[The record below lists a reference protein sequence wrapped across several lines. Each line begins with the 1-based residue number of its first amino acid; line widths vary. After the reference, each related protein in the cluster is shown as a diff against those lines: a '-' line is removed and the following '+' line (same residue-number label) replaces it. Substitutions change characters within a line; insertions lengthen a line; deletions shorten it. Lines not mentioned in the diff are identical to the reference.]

1 MKKYNKKFFFGGILL
16 VLLLVIGGFGGYH
29 YMKEKQNEELNKY
42 MAEQKIRIEKYL
54 KYNYNNV
61 HSVTLTGMHRNPTG
75 VVHIEGY
82 INGNKDLGIDASV
95 ENEKGIEF
103 VDILS
108 IEFEDKNCKPEF
120 EDKSKSVSEIEAEE
134 KRKSSG
140 ENTKKTA
147 RVSPLDKYNWN
158 NRV

>member
-1 MKKYNKKFFFGGILL
+1 MLF
-16 VLLLVIGGFGGYH
+16 VSLLVIAAVGGYH
-29 YMKEKQNEELNKY
+29 YMKEKQTEELKKY

-61 HSVTLTGMHRNPTG
+61 HSVTLTDIHRNPTG
-75 VVHIEGY
+75 VVHINGY
-82 INGNKDLGIDASV
+82 INGDKDLEIDASV
-95 ENEKGIEF
+95 VSEKGIEF
-103 VDILS
+103 VGGLS
-108 IEFEDKNCKPEF
+108 EEFDDKNYKTELGG
-120 EDKSKSVSEIEAEE
+120 KLKSVSEIEEEE

-158 NRV
+158 NRA

>member
-1 MKKYNKKFFFGGILL
+1 MEKYNKKFFFGGILL
-16 VLLLVIGGFGGYH
+16 VSFLIIVGLGGYH
-29 YMKEKQNEELNKY
+29 YVKEKQVEEQKRF
-42 MAEQKIRIEKYL
+42 MAEQKIRIEKFL

-61 HSVTLTGMHRNPTG
+61 HSVTLTDMHKDPMG
-75 VVHIEGY
+75 VIHIVGY
-82 INGNKDLGIDASV
+82 INGDKNLDIDAIV
-95 ENEKGIEF
+95 ESEKGIEF
-103 VDILS
+103 ADGLS
-108 IEFEDKNCKPEF
+108 EEFYDKNKKPELG
-120 EDKSKSVSEIEAEE
+120 DKSKSVSEIEAEE

>member
-1 MKKYNKKFFFGGILL
+1 MEKYNKKFFFGGILF
-16 VLLLVIGGFGGYH
+16 VSLLVIAAVGAYH
-29 YMKEKQNEELNKY
+29 YMKEQQNEELNKY
-42 MAEQKIRIEKYL
+42 MEEQKIRIEKYL

-61 HSVTLTGMHRNPTG
+61 HSVTVTGMHKNPTG
-75 VVHIEGY
+75 VIHIEGY
-82 INGNKDLGIDASV
+82 INEDKNLKIDTSI
-95 ENEKGIEF
+95 ESEKGIEF

-108 IEFEDKNCKPEF
+108 VEFYDENKKPEL

-140 ENTKKTA
+140 ENTKETA

>member
-1 MKKYNKKFFFGGILL
+1 MKKYNKKFFFGGILF
-16 VLLLVIGGFGGYH
+16 VSLLVIAAVGGYH
-29 YMKEKQNEELNKY
+29 YMKEKQTEELKKY

-61 HSVTLTGMHRNPTG
+61 HSVTLTDIHRNPTG
-75 VVHIEGY
+75 VVHINGY
-82 INGNKDLGIDASV
+82 INGDKDLEIDASV
-95 ENEKGIEF
+95 VNEKGIEF
-103 VDILS
+103 VGGLS
-108 IEFEDKNCKPEF
+108 EEFDDKNYKTELGG
-120 EDKSKSVSEIEAEE
+120 KLKSVSEIEEEE

-158 NRV
+158 NRA